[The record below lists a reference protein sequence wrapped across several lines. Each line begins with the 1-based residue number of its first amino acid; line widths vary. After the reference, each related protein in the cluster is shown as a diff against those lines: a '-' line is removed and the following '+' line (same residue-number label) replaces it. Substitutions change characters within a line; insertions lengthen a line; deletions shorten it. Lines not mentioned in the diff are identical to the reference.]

1 MLRVPHRRIA
11 GRTGYRFRLTSHE
24 AAWRGE
30 VNRSRCAWPSSG
42 RANNAAISG
51 VPSSVRPGGPTDRVV
66 RRPTS
71 ATVGRR
77 RCVPHRRGGSTRA
90 EASGP
95 GRAAARPAGDS
106 PGRPRCRPVDRP
118 PARRCRAPS
127 NTHREP
133 VASMAAATWV
143 AKLGASSSPRAS
155 RSRCRAPSR
164 PASARARVVFPL
176 PAQPITT
183 IRSGIGSVGAGRA
196 AIWAR

>member
-1 MLRVPHRRIA
+1 MAQLGPREQRGDLGCAEQRA
-11 GRTGYRFRLTSHE
+11 S
-24 AAWRGE
+24 WR
-30 VNRSRCAWPSSG
+30 
-42 RANNAAISG
+42 
-51 VPSSVRPGGPTDRVV
+51 PTDRVV

-106 PGRPRCRPVDRP
+106 PRRPRCRPVDRP

-183 IRSGIGSVGAGRA
+183 IRSGIGSVGAGQLPYGQGRA
-196 AIWAR
+196 PVVVPPGSAGRSGMLGSPGRKQVDGL